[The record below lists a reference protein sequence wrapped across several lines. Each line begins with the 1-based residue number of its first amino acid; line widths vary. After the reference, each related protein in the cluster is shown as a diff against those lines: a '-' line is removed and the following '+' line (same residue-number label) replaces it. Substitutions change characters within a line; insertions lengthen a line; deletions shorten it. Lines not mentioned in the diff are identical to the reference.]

1 MSGGVSATTAIE
13 VGVAVAGAAA
23 SAYGAMQQAHAQS
36 ESGKYNAAVAQ
47 NNSTI
52 AKQNAD
58 YAGATGEEQA
68 AVQDQ
73 KNRAKIG
80 ALIANQGA
88 SGVDINSPSSIDV
101 QQSAAETG
109 QLDTMTIRAD
119 AARKAYGYELQA
131 SNNQAQAGLD
141 TMQAKN
147 AQEAGDI
154 SAVGGV
160 LGAASKSSA
169 FTDWASGNSL
179 NSEPDSFANASD
191 DEVDNFIAATR

>member
-1 MSGGVSATTAIE
+1 MACISIT
-13 VGVAVAGAAA
+13 VAVVGAIA
-23 SAYGAMQQAHAQS
+23 SAYGAAQQAHAQS

-47 NNSTI
+47 NNATI

-58 YAGATGEEQA
+58 YAGAAGEAQA
-68 AVQDQ
+68 GIQDQ

-88 SGVDINSPSSIDV
+88 SGIDINSPSSIDV
-101 QQSAAETG
+101 QQSAVETG

-119 AARKAYGYELQA
+119 AARKAYGYEIQG
-131 SNNQAQAGLD
+131 SNNEAQAGLD

-169 FTDWASGNSL
+169 FTDWANGNSL
-179 NSEPDSFANASD
+179 NEEPDSFANASD
-191 DEVDNFIAATR
+191 EDVDSFIKATS